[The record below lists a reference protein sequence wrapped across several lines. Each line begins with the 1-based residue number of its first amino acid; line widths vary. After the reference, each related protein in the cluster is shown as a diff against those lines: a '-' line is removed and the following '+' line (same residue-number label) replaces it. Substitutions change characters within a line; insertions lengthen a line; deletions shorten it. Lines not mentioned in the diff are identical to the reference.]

1 MDSALFSAFSQ
12 PPAAP
17 VEAAPVPKRARQAPA
32 AAETTHAA
40 LNAAAAASAS
50 ASAAAAASPAA
61 PPAAAAGA
69 GAASDATAAEERAM
83 KMGGV
88 GTTSKN
94 CMHECALPEGYDGDL
109 ELAADGKT
117 LLTVGGVNSGE
128 ALGALPQEEVRKYPF
143 ELDPFQKR
151 AAGCI
156 QRNESVL
163 VAAHTS
169 AGKTAVAEYAI
180 ALSLHLGQ
188 RVIYTSPIKA
198 LSNQK
203 YNDLVKQFDD
213 VGLMTGDITINPNAS
228 CLIMTTE
235 ILRSM
240 LYRGNEIVH
249 EVGWVIFDEVHY
261 MRDKERGVVW
271 EESIILT
278 PKQANFVFLSA
289 TIPNAFQFAQWV
301 CHEHSKPCHV
311 IYTEYRPTPLQ
322 HYLLPAGGKGIYMV
336 VNEKGEF
343 KEKQFDRA
351 VAELARG
358 ADERAFDAP
367 VKDSAKAFDAAGGK
381 KRKREEGKQKH
392 QARAKAATQMKDD
405 LLRLVTL
412 MIQREYD
419 PIIVFAFSKREVE
432 AQAMALKELNLL
444 EPEQSAQVE
453 AIWDA
458 AMQVLSKDDTKL
470 PQIEGMLPHLKRGI
484 AFHHGG
490 LLPILKEVVE
500 IMFGEG
506 LVRVLFATE
515 TFAMGINMPA
525 KTVIFT
531 ACRKFDGTDFRWISS
546 GEYIQMSG
554 RAGRR
559 GLDDRGIVVQIL
571 DEKMEPEIAR
581 SILKGTAEPLVSSF
595 HLGYNMLLNALRM
608 EDFDPTQLIR
618 GSFYQFQQQSGV
630 PAMARAIEDLDAE
643 CEAVEIV
650 GEEEVDD
657 YWRLTEQ
664 LDKEESASHRIFA
677 TPDHLMPFLQAGR
690 LVRVAGERSSVRGG
704 ASSAA
709 AKEELGTDA
718 TLDWGWGTV
727 VSCSQM
733 PRSGGS
739 AMGAGAAG
747 DSVIV
752 VDVLLRCKRAPAS
765 SGDDGDGSSSS
776 SSSAPKYVPCPIRG
790 GESGGAGEMRVLPVV
805 LRMIRQVSVIRI
817 YLPTDLTSREK
828 RQSVLVSLTEVFRRF
843 EKHEESTGPGYI
855 PLLDPIDDMAI
866 SDASLVKHVQR
877 ASSLWKRLRASAL
890 HGAADRDERF
900 TAFSHRR
907 ALRAQAAELRR
918 KVEGIESAT
927 MHDELKKMSAV
938 LRRLGAF
945 RLSHGTARQR
955 CSSCAAASAVC

>member
-1 MDSALFSAFSQ
+1 VA
-12 PPAAP
+12 
-17 VEAAPVPKRARQAPA
+17 
-32 AAETTHAA
+32 
-40 LNAAAAASAS
+40 
-50 ASAAAAASPAA
+50 
-61 PPAAAAGA
+61 PAAAAGGAAASADAA
-69 GAASDATAAEERAM
+69 GAAALPAAPAVQ
-83 KMGGV
+83 MGGV

-94 CMHECALPEGYDGDL
+94 CLHECALPEDYDGDL
-109 ELAADGKT
+109 KIAADGKT
-117 LLTVGGVNSGE
+117 LLSIGGEDAGV
-128 ALGALPQEEVRKYPF
+128 ALGRLPRREVRDYPF

-156 QRNESVL
+156 QRGESVL

-180 ALSLHLGQ
+180 ALALHSGQ

-203 YNDLVKQFDD
+203 FNDLNKEFSD

-228 CLIMTTE
+228 CLVMTTE

-240 LYRGNEIVH
+240 LYRGTEIVH

-289 TIPNAFQFAQWV
+289 TIPNALEFAQWV

-351 VAELARG
+351 VAELTRG
-358 ADERAFDAP
+358 AEESAFDAP
-367 VKDSAKAFDAAGGK
+367 VTNDSSRDFGGGRSERQANGQ
-381 KRKREEGKQKH
+381 KRKREQKQ
-392 QARAKAATQMKDD
+392 RAQAATQMKSD
-405 LLRLVTL
+405 LLQLVTL
-412 MIQREYD
+412 MIQRKYD

-432 AQAMALKELNLL
+432 SQAMALQELNLL
-444 EPEQSAQVE
+444 EPDQAAQVQ

-458 AMQVLSKDDTKL
+458 AMAVLSAEDQHL
-470 PQIEGMLPHLKRGI
+470 SQIEAMLPHLKRGI

-531 ACRKFDGTDFRWISS
+531 ACRKFDGTDFRWMQS

-571 DEKMEPEIAR
+571 DEKMEPEVCRA
-581 SILKGTAEPLVSSF
+581 ILKGTAEPLLSTF

-608 EDFDPTQLIR
+608 EDFEPTKLIK
-618 GSFYQFQQQSGV
+618 GSFYQFQQLVGLPEKRKV
-630 PAMARAIEDLDAE
+630 AELAEAEADAIVVANED
-643 CEAVEIV
+643 
-650 GEEEVDD
+650 EVDD
-657 YWRLTEQ
+657 YWRITEQ
-664 LDKEESASHRIFA
+664 LARAEANARRIVS
-677 TPDHLMPFLQAGR
+677 TPAHLMPFLQAGR
-690 LVRVAGERSSVRGG
+690 LVRVSGQQWNAHSATTSGAGDDDAE
-704 ASSAA
+704 SAA
-709 AKEELGTDA
+709 RSVDDA
-718 TLDWGWGTV
+718 RTDWGWGTV
-727 VSCSQM
+727 VSCSKL
-733 PRSGGS
+733 PKSGG
-739 AMGAGAAG
+739 GAVGGGAAG
-747 DSVIV
+747 ETRTI
-752 VDVLLRCKRAPAS
+752 VDVLLHVKQRAKAEDGSEAEAPATYEPC
-765 SGDDGDGSSSS
+765 GLH
-776 SSSAPKYVPCPIRG
+776 APKSEG
-790 GESGGAGEMRVLPVV
+790 GEMKVLPVV
-805 LRMIRQVSVIRI
+805 LQMVNQVSAIRI
-817 YLPTDLTSREK
+817 YLPSDLTQRK
-828 RQSVLVSLTEVFRRF
+828 NRNNVWISLTEVFNRF
-843 EKHEESTGPGYI
+843 EEHEDSTGKGYV
-855 PLLDPIDDMAI
+855 PLLDPIRDMGITDPELAMQVGRAT
-866 SDASLVKHVQR
+866 SLYGRLQASPMHV
-877 ASSLWKRLRASAL
+877 
-890 HGAADRDERF
+890 AADRDARF
-900 TAFSHRR
+900 AAFSRR
-907 ALRAQAAELRR
+907 KALRAMAAKVRR
-918 KVEGIESAT
+918 DVHDTETGD
-927 MHDELKKMSAV
+927 MHDTLKVSILVFTVTLYANHAHN
-938 LRRLGAF
+938 LTR
-945 RLSHGTARQR
+945 SP
-955 CSSCAAASAVC
+955 